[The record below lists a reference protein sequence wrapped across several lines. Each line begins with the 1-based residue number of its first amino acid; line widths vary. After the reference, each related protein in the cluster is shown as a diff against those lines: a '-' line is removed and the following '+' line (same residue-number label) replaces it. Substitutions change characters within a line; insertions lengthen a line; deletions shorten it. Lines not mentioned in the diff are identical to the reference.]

1 VYVFLFVIAGEST
14 TPLSVHE
21 TPLSAPSTS
30 LQEVSAEQQD
40 EHYDKGPNSTPRSLF
55 QIRPLPKAGPRIGKN
70 KPRKRGRTRILTDT
84 PEKQMIEQET
94 AERQLAKKPKKSSTK
109 AKGKS
114 MPATKAPTKVKN
126 SKKPRQE
133 QVDSDT
139 DEVFCLICTEPYSN
153 SRPREKWV
161 RCVECCLWAH
171 EECTA
176 GSSPF
181 ICQNCDSD
189 DDVN

>member
-1 VYVFLFVIAGEST
+1 MHDTHSYTVAVQVSVCFLFVIAGEST

-94 AERQLAKKPKKSSTK
+94 AERQLAKSRRSPVQRL
-109 AKGKS
+109 KGSLCQRRK
-114 MPATKAPTKVKN
+114 
-126 SKKPRQE
+126 
-133 QVDSDT
+133 
-139 DEVFCLICTEPYSN
+139 
-153 SRPREKWV
+153 RPQK
-161 RCVECCLWAH
+161 
-171 EECTA
+171 
-176 GSSPF
+176 
-181 ICQNCDSD
+181 
-189 DDVN
+189 